1 MNITLS
7 VPPAIVQDARELA
20 ESRNTSLNRMIRDFL
35 MNAVESAKRKREREV
50 DDFFDFAMGLDGGGL
65 PKGYRFT
72 RADAYED

>member
-7 VPPAIVQDARELA
+7 VPPAVVQEARELA

-35 MNAVESAKRKREREV
+35 MQAVEAAKRKREKEV
-50 DDFFDFAMGLDGGGL
+50 DDFCDFAMGLGDSGL
-65 PKGYRFT
+65 PKGYVFT

>member
-7 VPPAIVQDARELA
+7 VPPAIVQGARELA

-35 MNAVESAKRKREREV
+35 VNAVASAKRKREKEV

-65 PKGYRFT
+65 PQGYRFS
-72 RADAYED
+72 RADAYEE